1 MAFNKFCRIK
11 ASKNNQPA
19 GKQSLGITVCFVQ
32 VIKKIA
38 LHQAFHQQKYVV
50 YHKVGPVQYR
60 AHVNTANLNQ
70 YGYQQKADKEPP
82 GRLFIFV

>member
-19 GKQSLGITVCFVQ
+19 GEQPLGITVRFVQ
-32 VIKKIA
+32 IVKKIA
-38 LHQAFHQQKYVV
+38 LHQAFYQQKYVV
-50 YHKVGPVQYR
+50 DHKVGPVQR
-60 AHVNTANLNQ
+60 RTHINTANFNQ

-82 GRLFIFV
+82 GRLLIFV